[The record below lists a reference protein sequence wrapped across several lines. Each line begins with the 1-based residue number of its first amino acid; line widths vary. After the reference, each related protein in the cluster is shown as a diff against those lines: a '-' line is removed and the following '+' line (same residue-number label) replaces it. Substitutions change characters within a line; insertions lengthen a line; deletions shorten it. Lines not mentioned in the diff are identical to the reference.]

1 MAGKGNS
8 TKRRKR
14 REEARRI
21 EEIPSGLD
29 VNVKSIIRALV
40 FLVIIIF
47 IFYLLS
53 LRVINKKNTKTN
65 PNVEFNYSD
74 IMLGESFNRNE
85 KEYLVLFYDRNN
97 GEVYSALSDNLS
109 KYNSKKDAL
118 TIYTVDMSN
127 GINSKYSSEESNT
140 NPTSASELKI
150 NGPTLIKFSNNKAK
164 EYIEGTDNINNF
176 LGK

>member
-21 EEIPSGLD
+21 EEMPSGLD
-29 VNVKSIIRALV
+29 INVKSIIRALV

-53 LRVINKKNTKTN
+53 LRVINKKNTKVN
-65 PNVEFNYSD
+65 PDVEFNYSD

-85 KEYLVLFYDRNN
+85 KEYLVLFYDRSN
-97 GEVYSALSDNLS
+97 GEVYSSLSSNLE
-109 KYNSKKDAL
+109 KYNKSDKAL

-127 GINSKYSSEESNT
+127 GINSKYSSEEPNT
-140 NPTSASELKI
+140 NPTKASELKI
-150 NGPTLIKFSNNKAK
+150 NGPTLIKFTNNKVK
-164 EYIEGTDNINNF
+164 EYIEGIDNINNF